1 MNNPLPL
8 KNIRLALIV
17 APHPDDETIGAFGL
31 MRHLV
36 RHGTDVRI
44 TVVTNGAASHK
55 SKAWPPAR
63 LIARRRHE
71 TRHALARIG
80 IPQTAITFL
89 GFPDSGLQDMPPTGF
104 SRLKQKLAQGQEPD
118 LVVRP
123 SVFDFHADHRIVAR
137 ACQETWPPR
146 VHQLTYLVW
155 PDASQPTNPP
165 RYKLPLKDSRLMKAA
180 AIATY
185 RSQTGLIEDDPDGFC
200 MDRPFIQSLAG
211 PNEYF
216 GMR

>member
-1 MNNPLPL
+1 MNPLPL
-8 KNIRLALIV
+8 KNIRRALIV

-31 MRHLV
+31 MRYLA
-36 RHGTDVRI
+36 RHGTNIRI
-44 TVVTNGAASHK
+44 TVVTNGAASHN

-63 LIARRRHE
+63 LTARRKRE
-71 TRHALARIG
+71 TQHALARIG

-89 GFPDSGLQDMPPTGF
+89 GFPDSGMQDMPPTGF
-104 SRLKQKLAQGQEPD
+104 SRLKQKLAHGQEPD

-123 SVFDFHADHRIVAR
+123 SVLDFHADHRIVAR
-137 ACQETWPPR
+137 ACQESWPPR

-155 PDASQPTNPP
+155 PDASQPSHPP
-165 RYKLPLKDSRLMKAA
+165 RYRLPLKDSRLMKAA

-185 RSQTGLIEDDPDGFC
+185 RSQTGLIKDDPDGFY
-200 MDRPFIQSLAG
+200 MNRPLIQSLAG